1 MSPCHENSLR
11 GRYRGAGRTNN
22 SEREAAQIKEEHE
35 IEFTIANVENA
46 AGGFGITPAIGEKIL
61 GYGVDVMT
69 SGNHIWDKKEVF
81 EYLSTQPRLLRP
93 GNYPP
98 GTPGNFQFIGETSAG
113 TQVAVVNLQGRV
125 FMPIIDCPFQLAER
139 EIPKLARQTSSIII
153 DFHAEATSEKVAF
166 GWFMN
171 GKVSAVLGTH
181 THIPTADARVL
192 PEGTAYISD
201 VGMTGSYESVI
212 GMQID
217 VHCPAFARDYG
228 LTLNRQ
234 QKIPASVR
242 LFSMFDESNGS
253 PDPSGASKSVSWR
266 AFVQSYCRA
275 VVKFAWLNKGFVG
288 ASRWLARTVR
298 MAKPEP
304 HW

>member
-1 MSPCHENSLR
+1 MKILFVGDIV
-11 GRYRGAGRTNN
+11 GRAGRKIVR
-22 SEREAAQIKEEHE
+22 ERLAQIKEEHE

-46 AGGFGITPAIGEKIL
+46 AGGFGVTPTIGEKIL

-69 SGNHIWDKKEVF
+69 SGNHIWDKKEVYD
-81 EYLSTQPRLLRP
+81 YLNTQPRLLRP

-98 GTPGNFQFIGETSAG
+98 GTPGNYHFVGETSTG

-139 EIPKLARQTSSIII
+139 EIPRLARQTSSIII

-171 GKVSAVLGTH
+171 GQVSAVIGTH

-212 GMQID
+212 GMQIEGSLSRFRTGLRSYFEPATENPCLCSVILD
-217 VHCPAFARDYG
+217 V
-228 LTLNRQ
+228 
-234 QKIPASVR
+234 
-242 LFSMFDESNGS
+242 DESSGS
-253 PDPSGASKSVSWR
+253 
-266 AFVQSYCRA
+266 
-275 VVKFAWLNKGFVG
+275 
-288 ASRWLARTVR
+288 ARSIRRFEVR
-298 MAKPEP
+298 
-304 HW
+304 